1 VSPAWEIQY
10 PLVSVRTLVRGVSDH
25 AALLLDTG
33 VHQKVPHKPFKFEL
47 CWFTRADLHDRVS
60 NIWHSR
66 CSGKSNLD
74 RWHSRFANLRKN
86 LKGWNL
92 NIEGE
97 YKRERDTIS
106 RHLDYI
112 DKQSEFAELSATD
125 YEYRC
130 YLQNKLNQ
138 ILREEEIKWLQ
149 RAKERDLFEG
159 DRNARYFMI
168 KASGRK
174 RKSEIFRLCQDEG
187 VIEGDKNILVYATG
201 FYKKIIWSS

>member
-1 VSPAWEIQY
+1 
-10 PLVSVRTLVRGVSDH
+10 
-25 AALLLDTG
+25 

-106 RHLDYI
+106 KHLDYT
-112 DKQSEFAELSATD
+112 DKQSEFIGLSAAD

-159 DRNARYFMI
+159 DRNTRYFMI

-174 RKSEIFRLCQDEG
+174 RKSKIFRLCQDEG
-187 VIEGDKNILVYATG
+187 VIEGDKNILVYATC
-201 FYKKIIWSS
+201 FYKK